1 MRLVICLFAVT
12 CIMCNSL
19 YLTNENYRLIVKLIK
34 TPSLTILQRKS
45 INKILYNS
53 YENWAVSKALEFKQ
67 IHNYKCKDINPSEL
81 ILSSKYG
88 LYKSIIKYNGK
99 ISFTNFSNI
108 YLLSELYKVVTDRYS
123 LSMLP
128 KSHRIKNKKNFT
140 KRAIIQYKKLVYTES
155 VSIKNMWQIDK
166 THSENTIVEKI
177 YHNDR
182 INDFWNI
189 VNNNLHPFMK
199 RVFYLKYNYEF
210 TKIRS
215 NKIISELMCCSE
227 ENIRIT
233 LSKGFIIIREML
245 LQDRNIILEATS

>member
-1 MRLVICLFAVT
+1 MYLVICLFAAA
-12 CIMCNSL
+12 CLMCNSL
-19 YLTNENYRLIVKLIK
+19 YLSNENYRLIIKLIK

-53 YENWAVSKALEFKQ
+53 YENWAVSKALEFKKT
-67 IHNYKCKDINPSEL
+67 HYYKCKDINPTDL

-88 LYKSIIKYNGK
+88 VYKSIIKYNGK

-108 YLLSELYKVVTDRYS
+108 YLLSELYKVITDHYS

-128 KSHRIKNKKNFT
+128 KSHRNKSKKHLT
-140 KRAIIQYKKLVYTES
+140 KEAIIQYKKLVYIES
-155 VSIKNMWQIDK
+155 LSVHNMWQTDK
-166 THSENTIVEKI
+166 IHSDNTIVEKI
-177 YHNDR
+177 YYNDR

-189 VNNNLHPFMK
+189 VNNNLDPFMK

-215 NKIISELMCCSE
+215 NKVISELMCCSE

-233 LSKGFIIIREML
+233 LSKGFILIKEML
-245 LQDRNIILEATS
+245 LQDIHP